1 MPLFPQG
8 NTPQFRLDGFRSYQR
23 KDYKKHFDRGYS
35 RFDQLHSSIE
45 VSHDKP
51 DPTDSIFSERKHLN
65 DSIELPTLG
74 SSALR
79 RSRVDRKIALPKLH
93 GRYKVLDRY

>member
-8 NTPQFRLDGFRSYQR
+8 NIPQMRLDGFRSYQR
-23 KDYKKHFDRGYS
+23 KEYKKHFDRGYS
-35 RFDQLHSSIE
+35 RFDQLTTSMD
-45 VSHDKP
+45 VVNDKP

-79 RSRVDRKIALPKLH
+79 HSQLNRRLALPKLH